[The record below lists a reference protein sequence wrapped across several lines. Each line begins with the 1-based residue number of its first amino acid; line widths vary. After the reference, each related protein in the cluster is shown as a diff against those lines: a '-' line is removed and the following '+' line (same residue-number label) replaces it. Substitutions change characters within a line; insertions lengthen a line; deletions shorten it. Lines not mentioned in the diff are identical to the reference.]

1 MYTEHN
7 ARWDKDNGNHFLVAT
22 YPLTEESWVIELGGF
37 MGNWT
42 KRIYDNYKSNIIVI
56 EPIEDFCNVIKRD
69 LSSNEKIKI
78 EQLGIST
85 EPKDVMIS
93 HNGDASSQYLEQTSN
108 QITIHCEPLEYFLE
122 KYSVNKVDLMQVN
135 VEGEEFPLFE
145 HWLKSDIL
153 SKFKFIQIQFHRMGT
168 DYEER
173 KEKIQEGLRSKGFV
187 CNWEYP
193 YVFESWE
200 NKNL

>member
-69 LSSNEKIKI
+69 LLSNEKIKI

-85 EPKDVMIS
+85 ESKDVMIS

-108 QITIHCEPLEYFLE
+108 QITIHCEPLEYFLG
-122 KYSVNKVDLMQVN
+122 KYNVNKVDLMQVN

-153 SKFKFIQIQFHRMGT
+153 TKFKFIQIQFHRMGT

-173 KEKIQEGLRSKGFV
+173 KQKIQEGLRSKGFL

>member
-42 KRIYDNYKSNIIVI
+42 RRIYDNYKSNIIVI
-56 EPIEDFCNVIKRD
+56 EPIEDFCSVIKRD
-69 LSSNEKIKI
+69 FSSNEKVKI

-85 EPKDVMIS
+85 ESKDVSIS
-93 HNGDASSQYLEQTSN
+93 HNGDASSQYLEKTSN

-122 KYSVNKVDLMQVN
+122 KYNVNKVDLMQVN

-145 HWLKSDIL
+145 HWLKSDLL

-173 KEKIQEGLRSKGFV
+173 KQKIQEGLRSKGFV

>member
-108 QITIHCEPLEYFLE
+108 QITIHCEPLEYFLD
-122 KYSVNKVDLMQVN
+122 KYNVNKVDLMQVN

-153 SKFKFIQIQFHRMGT
+153 SKFKFIQIQFHRVGT

-173 KEKIQEGLRSKGFV
+173 KQKIQDGLRSKGFV

>member
-7 ARWDKDNGNHFLVAT
+7 ARWDKDNGNYFLVAT

-69 LSSNEKIKI
+69 FSSNEKVKI

-85 EPKDVMIS
+85 ESKDVMIS
-93 HNGDASSQYLEQTSN
+93 HNGDASSQYLEQTPN

-122 KYSVNKVDLMQVN
+122 KYNVNKVDLMQVN

-153 SKFKFIQIQFHRMGT
+153 TKFKFIQIQFHRVGT
-168 DYEER
+168 DHEER
-173 KEKIQEGLRSKGFV
+173 KQKIQEGLRSKGFV

>member
-122 KYSVNKVDLMQVN
+122 KYNVNKVDLMQVN

-173 KEKIQEGLRSKGFV
+173 KQKIQEGLRSKGFV

>member
-122 KYSVNKVDLMQVN
+122 KYNVNKVDLMQVN

-173 KEKIQEGLRSKGFV
+173 KQKIQDGLRSKGVV

>member
-22 YPLTEESWVIELGGF
+22 YPLTDESWVIELGGF

-122 KYSVNKVDLMQVN
+122 KYNVNKVDLMQVN

-173 KEKIQEGLRSKGFV
+173 KQKIQEGLRSKGFV

>member
-42 KRIYDNYKSNIIVI
+42 RRIYDNYKSNIIVI
-56 EPIEDFCNVIKRD
+56 EPIEDFCSVIKRD
-69 LSSNEKIKI
+69 FFSNEKVKI

-85 EPKDVMIS
+85 ESKDVLIS

-122 KYSVNKVDLMQVN
+122 KYNVDKVDLMQVN

-168 DYEER
+168 DNEER
-173 KEKIQEGLRSKGFV
+173 KQKIQEGLRSKGFV

>member
-108 QITIHCEPLEYFLE
+108 QITIHCEPLEYFLD
-122 KYSVNKVDLMQVN
+122 KYNVNKVDLMQVN

-173 KEKIQEGLRSKGFV
+173 KQKIQEGLRSKGFV

>member
-22 YPLTEESWVIELGGF
+22 YPLIEESWVIELGGF

-42 KRIYDNYKSNIIVI
+42 KRIYDKYKSNIIVI

-69 LSSNEKIKI
+69 LLSNEKIKI

-108 QITIHCEPLEYFLE
+108 QITIHCEPLEYFLD
-122 KYSVNKVDLMQVN
+122 KYNVNKVDLMQVN

-173 KEKIQEGLRSKGFV
+173 KQKIQEGLRSKGFV

>member
-22 YPLTEESWVIELGGF
+22 YPLTEQSWVIELGGF

-122 KYSVNKVDLMQVN
+122 KYNVNKVDLMQVN

-153 SKFKFIQIQFHRMGT
+153 SKFKFIQIQFHRVGT

-173 KEKIQEGLRSKGFV
+173 KQKIQEGLRSKGFV